1 MGSGD
6 FKHDEAVT
14 IFISQRKWRK
24 LANIYRHAKQIY
36 VMKNI
41 LKSAGAF
48 FNVVRTTSDD
58 ASEQTLSNVVFSDFD
73 YC

>member
-1 MGSGD
+1 
-6 FKHDEAVT
+6 
-14 IFISQRKWRK
+14 
-24 LANIYRHAKQIY
+24 
-36 VMKNI
+36 MKNI

-58 ASEQTLSNVVFSDFD
+58 ASEQTLSTVVFSDFD